1 MLVRVLHACPRP
13 ACLSASCTLTSPACL
28 YLDANGTLL
37 ARVLHACPRP
47 AHSRPQHAYT
57 LTPMGRCLS
66 PPSRLYSR
74 HVLFVKVPSM
84 LGCKKRTLLRE
95 RPFHRNILVSSNSAR
110 FHAFHMALTPR

>member
-1 MLVRVLHACPRP
+1 MDASHVQTPPTPVHSRDAACPRP
-13 ACLSASCTLTSPACL
+13 ACLPASCM
-28 YLDANGTLL
+28 L

-47 AHSRPQHAYT
+47 AHSHPQHAYT

-84 LGCKKRTLLRE
+84 LGCKKRTLPRE